1 VSTFFA
7 ISFFPRHH
15 YLPAQDQHA
24 IVINMQWATLAA
36 AALFAQNVAAQGSM
50 LRFACSQLVVERT
63 DPLVNPGM
71 KYTPHLHQIVGGKSS
86 LF

>member
-1 VSTFFA
+1 
-7 ISFFPRHH
+7 
-15 YLPAQDQHA
+15 
-24 IVINMQWATLAA
+24 MQWATLAA

-71 KYTPHLHQIVGGKSS
+71 KYTPHLHQIVGGKSE
-86 LF
+86 LFSSQTDTCLSVYISGLLSWVTKV